1 MHVKSYRTDT
11 VLGQHST
18 LLESIIAWRGGGGEG
33 GGMGLMF
40 PVRVDTS
47 LQNKAES
54 FVIYWAICL
63 FVFKAIVSEKTWN
76 DNVLCQITSEH
87 FQK

>member
-18 LLESIIAWRGGGGEG
+18 LLESIIVYVGGD
-33 GGMGLMF
+33 MGLMF
-40 PVRVDTS
+40 PVRVETS

>member
-18 LLESIIAWRGGGGEG
+18 LLESIIVCVWGD
-33 GGMGLMF
+33 MGLMF
-40 PVRVDTS
+40 PVRVETS

-54 FVIYWAICL
+54 SVIYWAICL

>member
-18 LLESIIAWRGGGGEG
+18 LLESIIACGGW
-33 GGMGLMF
+33 GMGLMF
-40 PVRVDTS
+40 PVRVDTN